1 MAHLVIIPTPIG
13 NLGDMSQR
21 AIDALSSCDIILCED
36 TRVCSRLLS
45 QYNIKKQMITY
56 RDDNELKQCDIVI
69 DIIQS
74 GKTVGLT
81 SDAGTPAISDPGY
94 RIVHACRKNN
104 IPIISLPGPCA
115 AITTL
120 AASGLPTDKFLF
132 VGFLPNKSH
141 GRQKFFSE
149 HKTLP
154 YSIILYESCHRIQK
168 FLEDACLILGDQRI
182 ICVAKE
188 VTKLHESFFVG
199 NLNEALSM
207 IKQQSQKGEYTIVI
221 APEKYEF

>member
-21 AIDALSSCDIILCED
+21 AINALSSCDIILCED

-45 QYNIKKQMITY
+45 QYGIKKQMMTY
-56 RDDNELKQCDIVI
+56 RDDNESKQCNSVI
-69 DIIQS
+69 NIIQS
-74 GKTVGLT
+74 GRTVGLT

-104 IPIISLPGPCA
+104 IPVISIPGPCA

-120 AASGLPTDKFLF
+120 AASGLPSDKFLF

-149 HKTLP
+149 HKSSY
-154 YSIILYESCHRIQK
+154 YSIILYESCHRIEK
-168 FLEDACLILGDQRI
+168 FLEDANLILGSQRT
-182 ICVAKE
+182 ICIAKE
-188 VTKLHESFFVG
+188 ITKLHESFFVG
-199 NLNEALSM
+199 KLEEALSM
-207 IKQQSQKGEYTIVI
+207 IKQQPQKGEYTIVI